1 MNRFYRID
9 PLGAAARSGWRFF
22 PWYVAGALGVVMA
35 VNGVLVWFAVESFPG
50 LATNGGFD
58 VSNRY
63 DRVLAAAD
71 RQAAL
76 GWTVQDT
83 LVEGRPVVTLSGRD
97 GAPLIGASVA
107 ATAERPVGAAV
118 AVPLAFHAT
127 GPGRFEAD
135 AALALGKWEL
145 DLTVT
150 AGGHEYHTVRRLVVK

>member
-9 PLGAAARSGWRFF
+9 PLGAGARTGWRFF
-22 PWYVAGALGVVMA
+22 PWYLAGAMSVVML
-35 VNGVLVWFAVESFPG
+35 VNGALVWFAVESFPG
-50 LATNGGFD
+50 LATNGGFA

-63 DRVLAAAD
+63 DSVLAAAD

-97 GAPLIGASVA
+97 GLPLAGASLA
-107 ATAERPVGAAV
+107 ATAERPVGEAV
-118 AVPLAFHAT
+118 ALPVAFHAT

-135 AALALGKWEL
+135 TALALGKWEL
-145 DLTVT
+145 DLAVT
-150 AGGHEYHTVRRLVVK
+150 AEGHEYHTVRRLGVK